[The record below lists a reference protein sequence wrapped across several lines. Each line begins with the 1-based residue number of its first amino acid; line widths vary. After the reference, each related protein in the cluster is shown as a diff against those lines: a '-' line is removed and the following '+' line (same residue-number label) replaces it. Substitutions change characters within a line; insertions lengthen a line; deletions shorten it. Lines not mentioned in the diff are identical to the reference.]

1 MKGNRGFTLIE
12 LIMIISVLLIILCIP
27 ALKGN
32 IILNYRERQELKELK
47 NDINY
52 ARNKAIV
59 ESTKYIVDMRPYS
72 NSYVIYK
79 QEGIRKIVK
88 RKELTDGIKI
98 NKTNIKG
105 NEIIFTYSGAPEV
118 AGTIELENR
127 KGRKIEITITP
138 ATGKV
143 NIYFY

>member
-1 MKGNRGFTLIE
+1 MKDNRGFTLIE
-12 LIMIISVLLIILCIP
+12 LIMIISILLTILLIP

-32 IILNYRERQELKELK
+32 TILNYKERQELKELK

-59 ESTKYIVDMRPYS
+59 ESRKYIVDMRPYS

-79 QEGIRKIVK
+79 EEGSRKIVK
-88 RKELTDGIKI
+88 RKELVNGIKI
-98 NKTNIKG
+98 DKTNIKG
-105 NEIIFTYSGAPEV
+105 NEIIFTYSGVPAI

-127 KGRKIEITITP
+127 KGEKIEITVTP

-143 NIYFY
+143 NIYFD